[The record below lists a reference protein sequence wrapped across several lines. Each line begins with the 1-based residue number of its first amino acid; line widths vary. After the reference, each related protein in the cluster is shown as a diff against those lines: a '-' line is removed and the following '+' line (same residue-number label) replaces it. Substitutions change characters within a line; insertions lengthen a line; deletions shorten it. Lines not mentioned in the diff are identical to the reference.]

1 MTYNEL
7 LNEYKELREMLVGY
21 FMNNVYFNFNSLKKY
36 IDNLENVRASNRST
50 LKIMITYS
58 VKNKIEDIESTDLTL
73 RLFVEY
79 DDMYNMQSNILNE
92 LSMTCMLVN
101 KGDLNKIYI
110 VSMR

>member
-73 RLFVEY
+73 RLLVEY
-79 DDMYNMQSNILNE
+79 DEIYNMQDNILSE
-92 LSMTCMLVN
+92 LKMTCMLVN

>member
-73 RLFVEY
+73 RLLVEY
-79 DDMYNMQSNILNE
+79 DEIYNMQDNILNE
-92 LSMTCMLVN
+92 LKMTCMLVN

-110 VSMR
+110 VSIR

>member
-21 FMNNVYFNFNSLKKY
+21 FMNNVYFNFNSLKNY
-36 IDNLENVRASNRST
+36 IDSFEDVRASNRST
-50 LKIMITYS
+50 LKIAIIYS
-58 VKNKIEDIESTDLTL
+58 TINKMKDTESIELTL
-73 RLFVEY
+73 RLFVKY
-79 DDMYNMQSNILNE
+79 DEMYNMQSNILNE

>member
-50 LKIMITYS
+50 LKVVITYS

-73 RLFVEY
+73 RLLVEY
-79 DDMYNMQSNILNE
+79 DEIYNMQDNILNE
-92 LSMTCMLVN
+92 LKMTCMLVN
-101 KGDLNKIYI
+101 KGDFNKIYI

>member
-58 VKNKIEDIESTDLTL
+58 VKNKIEDIESIDLTL
-73 RLFVEY
+73 RLFVKY
-79 DDMYNMQSNILNE
+79 DEMYNMQSNILNE

>member
-36 IDNLENVRASNRST
+36 IDNLEDVRASNRST
-50 LKIMITYS
+50 LKIALIYSMI
-58 VKNKIEDIESTDLTL
+58 NKIKDTESIELTL
-73 RLFVEY
+73 RLFVKY
-79 DDMYNMQSNILNE
+79 DEICNIQSNILNE

>member
-58 VKNKIEDIESTDLTL
+58 VKNKIKDIESTDLTL
-73 RLFVEY
+73 RLLVEY
-79 DDMYNMQSNILNE
+79 DEMYNMQSNILNE

>member
-1 MTYNEL
+1 
-7 LNEYKELREMLVGY
+7 
-21 FMNNVYFNFNSLKKY
+21 MNNVYFNFNSLKKY
-36 IDNLENVRASNRST
+36 IDSLEDVRASNRST
-50 LKIMITYS
+50 LKIAMIYS
-58 VKNKIEDIESTDLTL
+58 MINKMKDAESIELTL
-73 RLFVEY
+73 RLFVKY

>member
-21 FMNNVYFNFNSLKKY
+21 FVDHIYFNFNSLKKY
-36 IDNLENVRASNRST
+36 IDSLEDVRASNRST
-50 LKIMITYS
+50 LKIAMIYS
-58 VKNKIEDIESTDLTL
+58 MINKMKDAESIELTL
-73 RLFVEY
+73 RLFVKY

>member
-21 FMNNVYFNFNSLKKY
+21 FLGHIYFNFNSLKNY
-36 IDNLENVRASNRST
+36 IDSLENVRASNRST
-50 LKIMITYS
+50 LKIALIYSMI
-58 VKNKIEDIESTDLTL
+58 NKMKDTESINLTL
-73 RLFVEY
+73 RLFVKY
-79 DDMYNMQSNILNE
+79 DEMYNIQSNILNE

-101 KGDLNKIYI
+101 KGNLNKVYI

>member
-58 VKNKIEDIESTDLTL
+58 VKNKIEDVESTDLTL
-73 RLFVEY
+73 RLFVKY
-79 DDMYNMQSNILNE
+79 DEMYNMQSNILNE

>member
-50 LKIMITYS
+50 LKIMITYP

-73 RLFVEY
+73 RLLVEY
-79 DDMYNMQSNILNE
+79 DEMYNMQSNILNE

>member
-73 RLFVEY
+73 RLLVEY
-79 DDMYNMQSNILNE
+79 DEIYNMQSNILNE
-92 LSMTCMLVN
+92 LSMTCMLAN

>member
-21 FMNNVYFNFNSLKKY
+21 FVDHIYFNFNSLKNY

-50 LKIMITYS
+50 LKIAMIYS
-58 VKNKIEDIESTDLTL
+58 MINKMENTESIELTL
-73 RLFVEY
+73 RLLVEY
-79 DDMYNMQSNILNE
+79 DEMYNMQSNMLNE
-92 LSMTCMLVN
+92 LRMTCMLAN

>member
-50 LKIMITYS
+50 LKIAMIYS
-58 VKNKIEDIESTDLTL
+58 MINKMENTESIDLTL

-79 DDMYNMQSNILNE
+79 DEICNIQSNILNE
-92 LSMTCMLVN
+92 LSMTCMLAN

>member
-50 LKIMITYS
+50 LKVVITYS
-58 VKNKIEDIESTDLTL
+58 VKNKMEDIKSIDLTL

-79 DDMYNMQSNILNE
+79 DDVYNMQSNILNE

>member
-21 FMNNVYFNFNSLKKY
+21 FLGHIYFNFNSLKNY

-50 LKIMITYS
+50 LKVVIAYS
-58 VKNKIEDIESTDLTL
+58 VKNKMEDVKSIDLTL
-73 RLFVEY
+73 RLLVEY
-79 DDMYNMQSNILNE
+79 DEMYNMQSNMLNE
-92 LSMTCMLVN
+92 LRMTCMLAN

>member
-50 LKIMITYS
+50 LKVVITYS

-73 RLFVEY
+73 RLLVEY
-79 DDMYNMQSNILNE
+79 DEIYNMQDNILNE
-92 LSMTCMLVN
+92 LKMTCMLVN

>member
-21 FMNNVYFNFNSLKKY
+21 FMNNVYFNFNSLKNY
-36 IDNLENVRASNRST
+36 IDSLENVRASNRST
-50 LKIMITYS
+50 LKIALIYSMI
-58 VKNKIEDIESTDLTL
+58 NKIKDTESIELTL
-73 RLFVEY
+73 RLFVKY
-79 DDMYNMQSNILNE
+79 DEICNIQSNILNE

>member
-21 FMNNVYFNFNSLKKY
+21 FVDHIYFNFNSLKNY
-36 IDNLENVRASNRST
+36 IDSLENVRASNRST
-50 LKIMITYS
+50 LKVVITYS
-58 VKNKIEDIESTDLTL
+58 VKNKMEDVESIDLTL

-92 LSMTCMLVN
+92 LSMTCMLAN

>member
-50 LKIMITYS
+50 LKVVITYS

-73 RLFVEY
+73 RLLVEY
-79 DDMYNMQSNILNE
+79 DEIYNMQDNILNE
-92 LSMTCMLVN
+92 LKMTCMLAN
-101 KGDLNKIYI
+101 KGDFNKIYI

>member
-50 LKIMITYS
+50 LKVVITYS
-58 VKNKIEDIESTDLTL
+58 VKNKMEDIESIDLTL

-92 LSMTCMLVN
+92 LNMTCMLAN

>member
-7 LNEYKELREMLVGY
+7 
-21 FMNNVYFNFNSLKKY
+21 
-36 IDNLENVRASNRST
+36 
-50 LKIMITYS
+50 
-58 VKNKIEDIESTDLTL
+58 
-73 RLFVEY
+73 
-79 DDMYNMQSNILNE
+79 LNE

>member
-73 RLFVEY
+73 RLLVEY
-79 DDMYNMQSNILNE
+79 DEIYNMQDNILNE
-92 LSMTCMLVN
+92 LKMTCMLVN

>member
-73 RLFVEY
+73 RLLVEY
-79 DDMYNMQSNILNE
+79 DEIYNMQSNILNE
-92 LSMTCMLVN
+92 LSMTCMLVD

>member
-7 LNEYKELREMLVGY
+7 LNEYKELREILIGY
-21 FMNNVYFNFNSLKKY
+21 FMNNIYFNIKRKKKY
-36 IDNLENVRASNRST
+36 IDNLENARASNRST
-50 LKIMITYS
+50 LKIAMIYS
-58 VKNKIEDIESTDLTL
+58 MINKMENTESIELTL
-73 RLFVEY
+73 RLFVKYAEI
-79 DDMYNMQSNILNE
+79 YNMQSNILNE

>member
-36 IDNLENVRASNRST
+36 IDSLEDVRASNRST
-50 LKIMITYS
+50 LKITMIYS
-58 VKNKIEDIESTDLTL
+58 MINKMKDAESIELTL
-73 RLFVEY
+73 RLFVKY

>member
-50 LKIMITYS
+50 LKVVITYS
-58 VKNKIEDIESTDLTL
+58 VKNKMEDVKSIDLTL
-73 RLFVEY
+73 RLFVKY
-79 DDMYNMQSNILNE
+79 DEMCNMQSNILNE

-101 KGDLNKIYI
+101 KGDLNKVYI

>member
-21 FMNNVYFNFNSLKKY
+21 FVDHIYFNFNSLKNY
-36 IDNLENVRASNRST
+36 IDSLEDVRASNRST
-50 LKIMITYS
+50 LKIAMIYS
-58 VKNKIEDIESTDLTL
+58 MINKMKDTESIELTL
-73 RLFVEY
+73 RLFVKY
-79 DDMYNMQSNILNE
+79 DEMCNMQSNILNE

-101 KGDLNKIYI
+101 KGDLNKVYI

>member
-21 FMNNVYFNFNSLKKY
+21 FLDHIYFNFNSLKNY
-36 IDNLENVRASNRST
+36 IDSLEDVRASNRST
-50 LKIMITYS
+50 LKIAMIYS
-58 VKNKIEDIESTDLTL
+58 MINKMENTESIELTL
-73 RLFVEY
+73 RLFVKY
-79 DDMYNMQSNILNE
+79 DEMYNMQSNILNE

>member
-7 LNEYKELREMLVGY
+7 LNEYKELREMLIGY
-21 FMNNVYFNFNSLKKY
+21 FMNNIYFNFNSLKKY

-50 LKIMITYS
+50 LKIAMIYS
-58 VKNKIEDIESTDLTL
+58 TINKLKDIESIDLTL

-79 DDMYNMQSNILNE
+79 DEMYNMQSNILNE
-92 LSMTCMLVN
+92 LGMTCMLAN

>member
-36 IDNLENVRASNRST
+36 IDSLEDVRASNRST
-50 LKIMITYS
+50 LKIKIDYS
-58 VKNKIEDIESTDLTL
+58 TKNKMEDTESIDLTL

-79 DDMYNMQSNILNE
+79 DEMYNMQSNILNE

-101 KGDLNKIYI
+101 KGDFNKIYI

>member
-36 IDNLENVRASNRST
+36 IDNLENARASNRST
-50 LKIMITYS
+50 LKIAMIYS
-58 VKNKIEDIESTDLTL
+58 TINKMEDIESIDLTL

-79 DDMYNMQSNILNE
+79 DEMYNMQSNILNE
-92 LSMTCMLVN
+92 LSMTCMLAN
-101 KGDLNKIYI
+101 KDDLNKIYI

>member
-7 LNEYKELREMLVGY
+7 LHEYKELREMLEKY
-21 FMNNVYFNFNSLKKY
+21 FINNVYFDLKKKKKY
-36 IDNLENVRASNRST
+36 IDSLENVRASNRST
-50 LKIMITYS
+50 LKIAMIYS
-58 VKNKIEDIESTDLTL
+58 MINKMENTESIELTL
-73 RLFVEY
+73 RLFVKY